1 MGILEILVVLAVLGV
16 LFVNGWTDAPNAIA
30 AGVSTGAM
38 TMGQGVAM
46 ATGMNLLGGAAALLM
61 GQGVAETVGELGVF
75 SSDGAGT
82 AALAA
87 TLLAVILWSVAAWV
101 FGIPTSE
108 SHGLMAAIMG
118 GALALGAGGISA
130 RAVGKIAIG
139 LVFSVGLGFLGGW
152 SISLGFRRMRKRP
165 RLWLWGQRCAAA
177 LMAFA
182 HGLQDTP
189 KFAAILFLSRE
200 GQELPLWGMLL
211 CSGVMGLGTLCGG
224 GRIIRKV
231 GSEMVDIQPK
241 EGFAADLAGTVSLLL
256 STLQG
261 LPVSTTH
268 AKTCALMGAA
278 MGGREG
284 TVDGKVVRSMFL
296 AWILTFPAC
305 GLLAFL
311 LTKLFLSIP
320 F

>member
-1 MGILEILVVLAVLGV
+1 M
-16 LFVNGWTDAPNAIA
+16 
-30 AGVSTGAM
+30 
-38 TMGQGVAM
+38 
-46 ATGMNLLGGAAALLM
+46 
-61 GQGVAETVGELGVF
+61 
-75 SSDGAGT
+75 
-82 AALAA
+82 
-87 TLLAVILWSVAAWV
+87 
-101 FGIPTSE
+101 
-108 SHGLMAAIMG
+108 
-118 GALALGAGGISA
+118 
-130 RAVGKIAIG
+130 
-139 LVFSVGLGFLGGW
+139 
-152 SISLGFRRMRKRP
+152 
-165 RLWLWGQRCAAA
+165 
-177 LMAFA
+177 
-182 HGLQDTP
+182 
-189 KFAAILFLSRE
+189 
-200 GQELPLWGMLL
+200 
-211 CSGVMGLGTLCGG
+211 GTLCGG

>member
-1 MGILEILVVLAVLGV
+1 MDGFMLLAVLGV

-38 TMGQGVAM
+38 TMRQGVWM
-46 ATGMNLLGGAAALLM
+46 ATGMNLLGGVAALVL
-61 GQGVAETVGELGVF
+61 GQGVAETVGELGAF
-75 SSDGAGT
+75 SADGAGS

-87 TLLAVILWSVAAWV
+87 VLVAVIVWAVAAWV

-108 SHGLMAAIMG
+108 SHGLMAAVMG
-118 GALALGAGGISA
+118 GAMALGAGGISPW
-130 RAVGKIAIG
+130 AVGKVAVG
-139 LVFSVGLGFLGGW
+139 LVFSVSLGFLGGW
-152 SISLGFRRMRKRP
+152 ILSFWFRRMAERP
-165 RLWLWGQRCAAA
+165 QLWLWGQRWAAA

-189 KFAAILFLSRE
+189 KFAALLFLNQPGR
-200 GQELPLWGMLL
+200 LPLWGMLL
-211 CSGVMGLGTLCGG
+211 CSGIMSLGTLCGG

-231 GSEMVDIQPK
+231 GSEMVDIRPR
-241 EGFAADLAGTVSLLL
+241 EGFAADLAGTLSLLL
-256 STLQG
+256 STFQG

-278 MGGREG
+278 TGGTEAM
-284 TVDGKVVRSMFL
+284 VDKRVVRELFL

-311 LTKLFLSIP
+311 LTKLFLLFS